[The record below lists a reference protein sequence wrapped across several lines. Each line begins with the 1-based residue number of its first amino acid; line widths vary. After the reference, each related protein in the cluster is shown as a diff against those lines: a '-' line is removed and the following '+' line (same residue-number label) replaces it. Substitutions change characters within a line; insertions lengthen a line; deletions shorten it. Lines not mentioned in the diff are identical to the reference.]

1 MALQIVINFIIAFMW
16 MFLSESYTIVSFI
29 GGFILGIIL
38 LFVLNRFT
46 PGPFYMKKVMKLM
59 KLNFIF
65 FRELISSNLSIVK
78 LVYSKKPTFEPGIF
92 VLPTELETEWEVTL
106 LANLITLTPGTLTI
120 SISHDNSKL
129 YIHAMDIDTVD
140 EEIHAI
146 KETFEKAIMEVT
158 R

>member
-16 MFLSESYTIVSFI
+16 MFLSESYTIVSFTF
-29 GGFILGIIL
+29 GFLLGIVL

-46 PGPFYMKKVMKLM
+46 PGPFYVIKLTKIV
-59 KLNFIF
+59 KLTYIF

-78 LVYSKKPTFEPGIF
+78 LVYKRKPTFEPGIF

-106 LANLITLTPGTLTI
+106 LSNLITLTPGTLTI
-120 SISHDNSKL
+120 SVSDDNSKL
-129 YIHAMDIDTVD
+129 YIHAMDINTVE

-146 KETFEKAIMEVT
+146 KDTFEKAIMEVT

>member
-16 MFLSESYTIVSFI
+16 MFLSESYTIVTFV
-29 GGFILGIIL
+29 GGFILGIVL

-46 PGPFYMKKVMKLM
+46 PGPFYMKKVMKIF
-59 KLNFIF
+59 KLTFIF
-65 FRELISSNLSIVK
+65 TRELISSNLSIVK
-78 LVYSKKPTFEPGIF
+78 LVYSRKPTFEPGIF
-92 VLPTELETEWEVTL
+92 VLKTELKTEWEVTL

-120 SISHDNSKL
+120 SVSHDNTKL
-129 YIHAMDIDTVD
+129 YIHAMNIDTVD
-140 EEIHAI
+140 DEIYAI